1 MIPIKLSLSG
11 FTSYREPVEIDFSGL
26 DLVCIS
32 GPNGAGK
39 SSLLDAIT
47 YALYGQARRR
57 DEAIIHH
64 ASQKAEVSLEFA
76 YEHQV
81 YRVTRSITRGKGTQL
96 EFYIRNPES
105 QNPWKVLTERTLS
118 ETNAKI
124 ERTLRL
130 DYETFINASFFL
142 QGKADLFATQK
153 PADRKRILSNILGL
167 DSWEDYRKRTA
178 ELVKERQSD
187 VRIKDEHLKE
197 IQAELDEEPMRQ
209 SNLQLLEER
218 LKNARSE
225 VRLAQSA
232 LDQKRAVEQRLES
245 HRQIL
250 ALHEEQERKAEDA
263 RQESIRRLDENETK
277 LAGLRT
283 QLANAQ
289 NVEAAFKK
297 LETLRKQLASLDA
310 LSERFHPLEH
320 RKRDLENKIAL
331 ERQKLLAEQTHLE
344 QEKQQLQLDAAADA
358 GRKVQQEQLHAQIAQ
373 LEERVSRKESLELE
387 TQSLQTQLSD
397 LSAENAGI
405 ERKGKELSE
414 RLEKVQQVEGAECP
428 LCGQPL
434 ALHDRERLERELSE
448 ERQLLREQF
457 SQNKEERNRIA
468 QRQRAIAEERAQIQS
483 DEKKVQNLIRQADQL
498 GQLLSQQAGR
508 VELFEKTKAPMLEQ
522 TRAALE
528 AESFCAQERAE
539 RAQILVE
546 MAGLAYDQEA
556 HSRLR
561 EETRQAEPAQT
572 AYTELQIAR
581 SSVGQLEQNVLELR
595 EILEKQEAELKRAAA
610 ERSNAAA
617 ELADI
622 EGSLPDI
629 QVTEQSLR
637 EMQEAEASLNRQ
649 VGAARQNL
657 MVLTD
662 QKDRK
667 ISLRKEKEQLNIEIA
682 RLKVL
687 ERAFSKD
694 GVPAMLIEPAL
705 SELSEEA
712 NRILRKL
719 SNYSMSVS
727 FITQREL
734 KDSRRTDKLETLD
747 IQISDGSSTRE
758 YETYSGGEAFRINFS
773 IRLALARLLSRRSG
787 AQLRTL
793 VIDEGFGNQDAEGR
807 QRLVEAIG
815 QVQEDFAMIVV
826 ITHIEELRE
835 QFPNRIEVEKG
846 PSGSRVSVVRG

>member
-218 LKNARSE
+218 LKNARAE

-232 LDQKRAVEQRLES
+232 LEQKRAVEQRLES

-457 SQNKEERNRIA
+457 SQNKEEINRIA

>member
-105 QNPWKVLTERTLS
+105 QNPWKVMTERTLS

-457 SQNKEERNRIA
+457 SQNKEEINRIA

>member
-277 LAGLRT
+277 LEGLRT

-457 SQNKEERNRIA
+457 SQNKEEINRIA

-637 EMQEAEASLNRQ
+637 EMQDAEASLNRQ

>member
-96 EFYIRNPES
+96 ECYIRNPES
-105 QNPWKVLTERTLS
+105 QNPWKVMTERTLS

-277 LAGLRT
+277 LEGLRT

-457 SQNKEERNRIA
+457 SQNKEEINRIA

>member
-218 LKNARSE
+218 LKNARAE

-232 LDQKRAVEQRLES
+232 LEQKRAVEQRLES

-250 ALHEEQERKAEDA
+250 ALHQGQERKAEDA

-457 SQNKEERNRIA
+457 SQNKEEINRIA

-498 GQLLSQQAGR
+498 GQQLSQQAGR

>member
-81 YRVTRSITRGKGTQL
+81 YRITRSITRGKGTQL

-232 LDQKRAVEQRLES
+232 LEQKRAVEQSLES

-250 ALHEEQERKAEDA
+250 ALHQEQERKAEDA

-277 LAGLRT
+277 LEGLRT

-457 SQNKEERNRIA
+457 SQNKEEINRIA

-581 SSVGQLEQNVLELR
+581 SSVGQLEHNVLELR

-637 EMQEAEASLNRQ
+637 EMQDAEASLNRQ

>member
-277 LAGLRT
+277 LEGLRT

-457 SQNKEERNRIA
+457 SQNKEEINRIA

-581 SSVGQLEQNVLELR
+581 SSVGQLEHNVWELR

-667 ISLRKEKEQLNIEIA
+667 ISLRKEKEQLSIEIA

>member
-277 LAGLRT
+277 LEGLRT

-457 SQNKEERNRIA
+457 SQNKEEINRIA

>member
-218 LKNARSE
+218 LKNARAE

-232 LDQKRAVEQRLES
+232 LEQKRAVEQRLES

-250 ALHEEQERKAEDA
+250 ALHQGQERKAEDA

-387 TQSLQTQLSD
+387 AQSLQTQLSD

-457 SQNKEERNRIA
+457 SQNKEEINRIA

-498 GQLLSQQAGR
+498 GQQLSQQAGR

>member
-277 LAGLRT
+277 LEGLRT

-457 SQNKEERNRIA
+457 SQNKEEINRIA

-581 SSVGQLEQNVLELR
+581 SSVGQLEHNVWELR

>member
-218 LKNARSE
+218 LKNARAE

-277 LAGLRT
+277 LEGLRT

-457 SQNKEERNRIA
+457 SQNKEEINRIA

-581 SSVGQLEQNVLELR
+581 SSVGQLEHNVWELR

>member
-457 SQNKEERNRIA
+457 SQNKEEINRIA